1 MHNQVLLS
9 AALAGLASTVGA
21 TYNHAAAN
29 QLRDLTAPTRVMAR
43 QASESGSSDCTSSA
57 FMLIAGL
64 PTPPAV
70 LMDYYETAT
79 DLPEITET
87 AVPTNLASAC
97 SSLATQMMSVP
108 SSLSA
113 PLSSYESTLLGWY
126 GSHTKDIA
134 GLMSACT
141 ADPIFSSAESLLAQV
156 TKEPACMSLLG
167 AASGALP
174 TVSATP
180 TGSSGSGSSGSGSGA
195 AQTSSP
201 AKGAAAKP
209 TAMVAGAVAGAA
221 FLGAVAML

>member
-29 QLRDLTAPTRVMAR
+29 QLRDLSAPAHVVAR
-43 QASESGSSDCTSSA
+43 QASESGSADCTQSA
-57 FMLIAGL
+57 VKLIAGL
-64 PTPPAV
+64 PTPTGE
-70 LMDYYETAT
+70 LLSYYESASGM
-79 DLPEITET
+79 PQFTET

-97 SSLATQMMSVP
+97 SALATQMSVP

-126 GSHTKDIA
+126 SSHTQDIA

-156 TKEPACMSLLG
+156 TKEPACKSLLG
-167 AASGALP
+167 DASIALP
-174 TVSATP
+174 TPTP
-180 TGSSGSGSSGSGSGA
+180 TGSGEGA
-195 AQTSSP
+195 AQSSEP
-201 AKGAAAKP
+201 AKAAAPKP
-209 TAMVAGAVAGAA
+209 TAMVAGAVAAA
-221 FLGAVAML
+221 GFLGAVAML

>member
-29 QLRDLTAPTRVMAR
+29 QLRDLSAPAHVVAR
-43 QASESGSSDCTSSA
+43 QASESGSSDCTASA
-57 FMLIAGL
+57 VKLIGSL
-64 PTPPAV
+64 PTPTGE
-70 LMDYYETAT
+70 LLSYYETASG
-79 DLPEITET
+79 LPEITET

-97 SSLATQMMSVP
+97 SSLATAMVVP

-113 PLSSYESTLLGWY
+113 PLSQYESSLLGWY
-126 GSHTKDIA
+126 SSHTSDINA
-134 GLMSACT
+134 VMSACT
-141 ADPIFSSAESLLAQV
+141 SDPVFAMAESLLAQV

-167 AASGALP
+167 GATGALP
-174 TVSATP
+174 TPTP
-180 TGSSGSGSSGSGSGA
+180 TGAGTGSDGA

-201 AKGAAAKP
+201 AKAAAAKP